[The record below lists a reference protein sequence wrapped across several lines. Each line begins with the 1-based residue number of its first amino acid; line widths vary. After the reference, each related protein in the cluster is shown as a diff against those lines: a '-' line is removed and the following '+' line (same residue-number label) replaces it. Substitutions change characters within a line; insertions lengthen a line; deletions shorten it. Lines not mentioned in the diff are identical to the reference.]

1 MEKIYVSFIAICIGS
16 GAVLYLENRSGL
28 EIFDRFSKLSTDG
41 GSGRDIIW
49 AITLQAF
56 KTSNIREKFLDMVSK
71 VFIIAL
77 NQVDFLAFHIIVI

>member
-41 GSGRDIIW
+41 GAVEMLFGR
-49 AITLQAF
+49 LLF
-56 KTSNIREKFLDMVSK
+56 KHLMCQI
-71 VFIIAL
+71 
-77 NQVDFLAFHIIVI
+77 